1 VYLSKSHGG
10 CSGITKRIFSPEY
23 YTTMDNI
30 CKTKTK
36 NECKV
41 SDSCV
46 FLNDVSCVVGDDA
59 GPSLDSAEY
68 KRTWTSFTRIDA
80 MVRVKCRR

>member
-1 VYLSKSHGG
+1 
-10 CSGITKRIFSPEY
+10 
-23 YTTMDNI
+23 MDNI

-46 FLNDVSCVVGDDA
+46 FLNDFLRGGDDA

-68 KRTWTSFTRIDA
+68 KRTWTSFTTRIDA

>member
-1 VYLSKSHGG
+1 MFPTDSVYLSKSHGG
-10 CSGITKRIFSPEY
+10 FRAQTKPDIFARVLY
-23 YTTMDNI
+23 TMDNI

-46 FLNDVSCVVGDDA
+46 FLNDVSCVGTT
-59 GPSLDSAEY
+59 LD
-68 KRTWTSFTRIDA
+68 
-80 MVRVKCRR
+80 RR